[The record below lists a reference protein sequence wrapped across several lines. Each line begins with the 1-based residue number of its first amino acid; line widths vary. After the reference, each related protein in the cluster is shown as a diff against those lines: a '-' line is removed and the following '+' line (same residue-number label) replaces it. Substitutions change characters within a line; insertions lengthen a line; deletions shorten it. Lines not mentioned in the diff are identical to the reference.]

1 MVAIS
6 FYNQFME
13 FVGDNGIDLDNDS
26 FRVELALDPHVF
38 TAADQA
44 RASISANTKAT
55 ANNYT
60 NPGNLLVNVT
70 WVESA
75 GTITFDAD
83 DNTWGASGGSIT
95 ASNAVIYSDTS
106 TAPFV
111 DLLMCNIDFAGI
123 QSAGDGTD
131 FKITFNASGI
141 FTIS

>member
-13 FVGDNGIDLDNDS
+13 FVGDNGIDLDDDI
-26 FRVELALDPHVF
+26 FKIELIQDPHVF

-44 RASISANTKAT
+44 RASVSANAMAT

-60 NPGNLLVNVT
+60 NPGNLLTSVT
-70 WVESA
+70 WASS
-75 GTITFDAD
+75 GSTQTFDAD
-83 DNTWGASGGSIT
+83 DSTWNASGGSIT
-95 ASNAVIYSDTS
+95 SSNAVIYSDSS
-106 TAPFV
+106 TAPFT

-131 FKITFNASGI
+131 FKITFNSSGI